1 MLEVFDF
8 FDDFLDGNVVGEG
21 IYVYVYVIDFYGEFD
36 GFFYVEFVKFLVFF
50 GVFDNDEWIDYFVGI
65 LVEFVDG

>member
-36 GFFYVEFVKFLVFF
+36 GFFYVEFVEFLFLFCVFY
-50 GVFDNDEWIDYFVGI
+50 DDEWVIYFVYF
-65 LVEFVDG
+65 LVEFVYS